1 MNKILDNIKLL
12 EKEVNE
18 INKER
23 EYIRNLTNKD
33 CTEEEFAIKLNEW
46 IKKADI
52 VNKKIAPI
60 DAEIKKRYDET
71 IGAQDFFSTTK
82 LTEEEE
88 YILECSKAIE
98 DINIKYNITDAEYLL
113 LSEYIK

>member
-1 MNKILDNIKLL
+1 MNKILDKIKLL
-12 EKEVNE
+12 EKEANKINE
-18 INKER
+18 ER

-52 VNKKIAPI
+52 VNEKIAPI
-60 DAEIKKRYDET
+60 DEEIKKRYDET
-71 IGAQDFFSTTK
+71 IGTQDFFNTTK

-113 LSEYIK
+113 LSEYIE